1 VMFFYRG
8 RISERPG
15 CRLPGCHSEEG
26 IKPCP
31 LLQPALVESPVAA
44 GCFATAAVAC
54 AMEPAE
60 KTIGHRQQPEDMTA
74 GGPGS
79 HGRTNECIPLC
90 VVCELEGR
98 TTLTDVP
105 HHLDPVANGGELYPG
120 EEGLLPVCNRVPPKG

>member
-1 VMFFYRG
+1 
-8 RISERPG
+8 
-15 CRLPGCHSEEG
+15 
-26 IKPCP
+26 
-31 LLQPALVESPVAA
+31 
-44 GCFATAAVAC
+44 
-54 AMEPAE
+54 
-60 KTIGHRQQPEDMTA
+60 MTA

-120 EEGLLPVCNRVPPKG
+120 EEGLLPVCNRCHQRVEKLGHGWRKAVKSQASNGYGAK